1 MIFSIHQPC
10 YFPWLGL
17 LQKITCSDILIVL
30 DDVQLSDSAFQH
42 RNKFLTNDG
51 KVKFLTIPFVKQNY
65 LKRSFKDLKISDSSW
80 GVKHRNFLLNNYK
93 KHEYFNQ
100 IYPKIE
106 FLFYKDY
113 TYLID
118 LVMDSMSVSMAMF
131 GIPTQ
136 VILQSGIGYN
146 GEANKEGLVLQLLKE
161 KNAKH
166 YLSGRGAEAYQDDSI
181 FEREG
186 IVLEYADFLHP
197 VYPQKNSQRFISG
210 LSCLDLLFN
219 IGADDASLLLKRK
232 LVQ

>member
-1 MIFSIHQPC
+1 M
-10 YFPWLGL
+10 
-17 LQKITCSDILIVL
+17 KDK
-30 DDVQLSDSAFQH
+30 
-42 RNKFLTNDG
+42 NK
-51 KVKFLTIPFVKQNY
+51 
-65 LKRSFKDLKISDSSW
+65 
-80 GVKHRNFLLNNYK
+80 
-93 KHEYFNQ
+93 
-100 IYPKIE
+100 
-106 FLFYKDY
+106 
-113 TYLID
+113 LID
-118 LVMDSMSVSMAMF
+118 LDNKVGPLIQEQSRMLA
-131 GIPTQ
+131 
-136 VILQSGIGYN
+136 ILHGM
-146 GEANKEGLVLQLLKE
+146 QLLKE